1 MEVVKNIF
9 ETLKS
14 KAMKQSLIDS
24 KVNFHLEIISEEG
37 FKYPNFVDSVFLSY
51 PFSKLQKNTKRLI
64 DILGAIFCL
73 LFFSPLMFGIAIGIK
88 LSSRGPMLFK
98 QKRIGFM
105 GESFYMLK
113 FRSMYT
119 KSTEKSHRDYI
130 EYLLSNSSK
139 NHKDIDCIKKY
150 KDQINQRTTSIG
162 KFLRKTSLDEL
173 PQLINVLRG
182 EMSLVGPRPHPD
194 YEVKRYKPWYYRRLT
209 VKPGITGLSKVNV
222 RCTPENYDEAM
233 RFDSQYID
241 NRSLLLDFKI
251 LLKTIPLV
259 ICGKGAH

>member
-1 MEVVKNIF
+1 MEAAKKIF
-9 ETLKS
+9 NTLTS
-14 KAMKQSLIDS
+14 KTMKQSLIDS
-24 KVNFHLEIISEEG
+24 KANYHLEINRAERL
-37 FKYPNFVDSVFLSY
+37 KYPYFVDFVFLSE
-51 PFSKLQKNTKRLI
+51 PFSKLKNNARRLI
-64 DILGAIFCL
+64 DMLGGICCL
-73 LFFSPLMFGIAIGIK
+73 IFFSPLMFSIAIGIK
-88 LSSRGPMLFK
+88 LSSRGPVLFK

-113 FRSMYT
+113 FRSMNT
-119 KSTEKSHRDYI
+119 NATEKSHRDYI
-130 EYLLSNSSK
+130 EYLLSNSPQNSK
-139 NHKDIDCIKKY
+139 GSDCVEKY
-150 KDQINQRTTSIG
+150 KNLINRRTTLIG

-194 YEVKRYKPWYYRRLT
+194 YEVERYKPWYFRRLT
-209 VKPGITGLSKVNV
+209 VKPGMTGLSKVKL

-233 RFDSQYID
+233 RFDLRYVD
-241 NRSLLLDFKI
+241 NRSLWLDFKI

>member
-1 MEVVKNIF
+1 
-9 ETLKS
+9 
-14 KAMKQSLIDS
+14 MKQSLIDS
-24 KVNFHLEIISEEG
+24 KVNFHLEINSAER
-37 FKYPNFVDSVFLSY
+37 FKYPNFVDSIFLSY
-51 PFSKLQKNTKRLI
+51 PFSKLWKTTKRLI

-88 LSSRGPMLFK
+88 LSSRGPILFK
-98 QKRIGFM
+98 QKRVGFM

-113 FRSMYT
+113 FRSMNT
-119 KSTEKSHRDYI
+119 NTTEKSHKDYI
-130 EYLLSNSSK
+130 KYLLGNSSK
-139 NHKDIDCIKKY
+139 NKKDIVCVEKY
-150 KDQINQRTTSIG
+150 KDQINKRTTLVG

-173 PQLINVLRG
+173 PQLFNVLRG

-194 YEVKRYKPWYYRRLT
+194 YEVQRYKPWHYRRLT
-209 VKPGITGLSKVNV
+209 VTPGITGLSKVNV

-233 RFDSQYID
+233 RYDLKYID
-241 NRSLLLDFKI
+241 NRSLMLDFKI